1 MWRKAALLLMLA
13 AFLTAPRQTLG
24 DSGFQDNTLIYN
36 GIVYKIGTNG
46 TDGDNNSV
54 TITTGDSDLAFVGG
68 YWKKE
73 QNISDADGFDST
85 SGNRLT
91 MEGGDT
97 GRIYGGYVR
106 HRGDPATASENIVII
121 NRGNVVGSKPSSG
134 SPDRT
139 IVYGAYAVGIGD
151 TGTAITNSNSVIING
166 GNIIDAVKG
175 AYAGG
180 DKESGY
186 AEACGNSVVVN
197 GGELSGAFG
206 GDASAFQSISRNNSV
221 IVTGGTLKATG
232 EDAAVII
239 GGIAETEK
247 QGGKAD
253 ASYNKV
259 VVQGITLR
267 NGQNVYG
274 GRSQNLSGW
283 STALSAENNTV
294 ILDGGSLT
302 DIDVVSGYIFSW
314 TSSLAYS
321 ATNNRMVILNNPD
334 LSGSYLYGGK
344 VEITPSSSGG
354 VGDVRTGNSLEIH
367 GAGLT
372 AANVLNFEKYSFYLP
387 ETIRSGD
394 TVITLTDT
402 AGTDISNSSI
412 SSVVLEGGA
421 APLQKG
427 DTITLLTN
435 SAGGLKSDG
444 YAQDTVSGTQGST
457 MEYEFAL
464 KTDGNSLY
472 AVAVNSAA
480 SVAGRKSKA
489 LSEGYL
495 AGMALTLQGADLVAG
510 QGMEAALRAAGTAG
524 VRGPAAFGTL
534 SGGSLRYDTGS
545 HVDMKSLSMLAG
557 LAWGTDTTPGRFT
570 AGAFFEYGNGSY
582 DTFNSFNNASLN
594 GDGDAW
600 YVGGGILARM
610 DFRPVGPGHFY
621 AEASVRAGS
630 LHNDYDN
637 GDLRD
642 ADGLKAA
649 YDSSSA
655 YYGMHL
661 GAGYFRELTDAAGLD
676 LYARYFWTH
685 QEGDDVNLST
695 GEHLRFDGI
704 NSSRLRFG
712 GRFTYHVNEYVSPYM
727 GVAWEHEFDG
737 RANAV
742 NTGFA
747 IEAPD
752 LEGDTGIGELGISLT
767 PSSALPLFVDLGV
780 QGYVGRREGVTGR
793 MMLRFTF

>member
-1 MWRKAALLLMLA
+1 MLA
-13 AFLTAPRQTLG
+13 AFLTAPRQALG

-91 MEGGDT
+91 MEGGDA

-106 HRGDPATASENIVII
+106 HRGAPATASENVVII

-151 TGTAITNSNSVIING
+151 TGTAITNSNSVVVNG

-247 QGGKAD
+247 EGGVAE
-253 ASYNKV
+253 ASYNRV
-259 VVQGITLR
+259 VVQGGSLR
-267 NGQNVYG
+267 NGQDIYG

-283 STALSAENNTV
+283 QTELSAKNNTV

-302 DIDVVSGYIFSW
+302 GIDVVSGYIYSW
-314 TSSLAYS
+314 EVYSSYS

-334 LSGSYLYGGK
+334 LSGSCLYGGK
-344 VEITPSSSGG
+344 YELGTGSSGG
-354 VGDVRTGNSLEIH
+354 GGDVRTGNSLEIH

-372 AANVLNFEKYSFYLP
+372 AANVRNFENYHFYLP
-387 ETIRSGD
+387 GTVRSGD
-394 TVITLTDT
+394 TVLTLTDT

-412 SSVVLEGGA
+412 NVAVEGGA

-427 DTITLLTN
+427 DRIALLTN

-444 YAQDTVSGTQGST
+444 ATHGTISVTQGST
-457 MEYEFAL
+457 IEYAFIL
-464 KTDGNSLY
+464 QTDDNSLY
-472 AVAVNSAA
+472 AVAAKSAA
-480 SVAGRKSKA
+480 SLAGKKSKA

-495 AGMALTLQGADLVAG
+495 AGMLLTRQGADLAAG
-510 QGMEAALRAAGTAG
+510 PGMEAAVRAVDESGG
-524 VRGPAAFGTL
+524 SGLVAFGTL

-545 HVDMKSLSMLAG
+545 HVDMKSISLLTG
-557 LAWGTDTTPGRFT
+557 LAWGADTDFGRLT

-582 DTFNSFNNASLN
+582 DTCNSFRNASLN
-594 GDGDAW
+594 GNGDAW
-600 YVGGGILARM
+600 YLGGGILARM
-610 DFRPVGPGHFY
+610 DFLPVGPGHVY
-621 AEASVRAGS
+621 AEASGRGGS
-630 LHNDYDN
+630 LHNEYNND
-637 GDLRD
+637 DLRD
-642 ADGLKAA
+642 AAGVKAA

-661 GAGYFRELTDAAGLD
+661 GAGYIWEISESARLD
-676 LYARYFWTH
+676 LHAKYFWTH
-685 QEGDDVNLST
+685 QEGDDANLST
-695 GEHLRFDGI
+695 GEHLHFDDI
-704 NSSRLRFG
+704 DSRRLRLG
-712 GRFTYHVNEYVSPYM
+712 GRFTYDANEHVSPYI

-737 RANAV
+737 KANAV
-742 NTGFA
+742 NSGLA
-747 IEAPD
+747 IESPS
-752 LEGDTGIGELGISLT
+752 LEGDTGMGELGISLA
-767 PSSALPLFVDLGV
+767 PSTSLPLFIDLGV
-780 QGYVGRREGVTGR
+780 QGYVGQREGVTGK
-793 MMLRFTF
+793 MMIRFTF